1 MDTKPVQ
8 SIVPWAAL
16 GISIVA
22 LIFSLLAWLDRG
34 GGAPQSVATPLSQP
48 LISPFSASGTSSAD
62 LASMSPR
69 DAADRLF
76 NRVMAASES
85 GNTTEAMQFAPMAL
99 QAYDRVGPLDNDA
112 RYHVALIHLVAGD
125 VKSAQAQ
132 LEQLRRSVPNHL
144 LGFMLAQHIAVQSGN
159 KDGEAR
165 AYKNFLAAYDAE
177 MATVRVEYQEHRG
190 GIERFRQ
197 AAQASVAAR
206 K

>member
-22 LIFSLLAWLDRG
+22 LIFSLLAWLDRS
-34 GGAPQSVATPLSQP
+34 GGAAQPVGTPLSPP
-48 LISPFSASGTSSAD
+48 LSAPFSASGTSSAD
-62 LASMSPR
+62 LASMPPR

-76 NRVMAASES
+76 NRVMTASES
-85 GNTTEAMQFAPMAL
+85 GNTAEAMQFAPMAL

-144 LGFMLAQHIAVQSGN
+144 LALMLAHQIAVQSGD
-159 KDGEAR
+159 KAGAAR

-177 MATVRVEYQEHRG
+177 MATARVEYQEHRG
-190 GIERFRQ
+190 GIERFRA
-197 AAQASVAAR
+197 AAQASAAA
-206 K
+206 KK